1 MDVIMHDFKVGDKFQ
16 VKEAWLDMTI
26 NKDYEV
32 LKVEDGHVTCVNDF
46 NEMNELRIGDV
57 VPSFYKENKAIN
69 EQIGG
74 SHYRNK
80 AIQPI
85 EYILANDLGFCEG
98 NIIKYVSRYK
108 DKNGIE
114 DLKKAKHY
122 LEFLIEEVEKVN

>member
-1 MDVIMHDFKVGDKFQ
+1 MASTM
-16 VKEAWLDMTI
+16 
-26 NKDYEV
+26 
-32 LKVEDGHVTCVNDF
+32 
-46 NEMNELRIGDV
+46 R
-57 VPSFYKENKAIN
+57 AIN

-74 SHYRNK
+74 THYRDK

-108 DKNGIE
+108 DKNGLE

>member
-1 MDVIMHDFKVGDKFQ
+1 MATVM
-16 VKEAWLDMTI
+16 
-26 NKDYEV
+26 
-32 LKVEDGHVTCVNDF
+32 
-46 NEMNELRIGDV
+46 R
-57 VPSFYKENKAIN
+57 AIN

-74 SHYRNK
+74 THYRDK

-122 LEFLIEEVEKVN
+122 LEFLIEEIAKEGA

>member
-1 MDVIMHDFKVGDKFQ
+1 MATGM
-16 VKEAWLDMTI
+16 
-26 NKDYEV
+26 
-32 LKVEDGHVTCVNDF
+32 
-46 NEMNELRIGDV
+46 R
-57 VPSFYKENKAIN
+57 AIN

-74 SHYRNK
+74 THYRDK

-108 DKNGIE
+108 DKNGLE

>member
-1 MDVIMHDFKVGDKFQ
+1 MASVM
-16 VKEAWLDMTI
+16 
-26 NKDYEV
+26 
-32 LKVEDGHVTCVNDF
+32 
-46 NEMNELRIGDV
+46 R
-57 VPSFYKENKAIN
+57 AIN

-74 SHYRNK
+74 THYRDK

-108 DKNGIE
+108 DKNGLE

>member
-1 MDVIMHDFKVGDKFQ
+1 MASVM
-16 VKEAWLDMTI
+16 
-26 NKDYEV
+26 
-32 LKVEDGHVTCVNDF
+32 
-46 NEMNELRIGDV
+46 R
-57 VPSFYKENKAIN
+57 AIN

-74 SHYRNK
+74 THYRDK

-108 DKNGIE
+108 DKNGLE

-122 LEFLIEEVEKVN
+122 LEFLIEEVEKEG